1 MARVLAVLSSGYE
14 EKDYHTG
21 WWAEELFAP
30 LQKLED
36 AGHTVDL
43 ASPFGGK
50 PEVDVR
56 SISEDFD
63 PDGTY
68 KKLYESGRAD
78 QTMKLEEVDA
88 ENYDVILVVGGHGAM
103 FDLAKNVDLHALM
116 NKVYDNG
123 GILAAECHGPSVFA
137 FLKGSDDEL
146 LIKGLDVTGY
156 PDEIEP
162 EEVLPFLPYSLE
174 QELRE
179 VANYIPEIDKKAYAV
194 WANDQIVTSRDPFS
208 SELMGDELVKKLNK

>member
-30 LQKLED
+30 LQKLEN

-63 PDGTY
+63 PNGTY

-103 FDLAKNVDLHALM
+103 FDLAKMWTCMHL
-116 NKVYDNG
+116 
-123 GILAAECHGPSVFA
+123 
-137 FLKGSDDEL
+137 
-146 LIKGLDVTGY
+146 
-156 PDEIEP
+156 
-162 EEVLPFLPYSLE
+162 
-174 QELRE
+174 
-179 VANYIPEIDKKAYAV
+179 
-194 WANDQIVTSRDPFS
+194 
-208 SELMGDELVKKLNK
+208 

>member
-1 MARVLAVLSSGYE
+1 MICITIRFTLFRRYKHGKSVSCIIKRIRR
-14 EKDYHTG
+14 EK
-21 WWAEELFAP
+21 LFAP

-68 KKLYESGRAD
+68 KQLYESGRAD

-103 FDLAKNVDLHALM
+103 FD
-116 NKVYDNG
+116 
-123 GILAAECHGPSVFA
+123 
-137 FLKGSDDEL
+137 
-146 LIKGLDVTGY
+146 
-156 PDEIEP
+156 
-162 EEVLPFLPYSLE
+162 
-174 QELRE
+174 
-179 VANYIPEIDKKAYAV
+179 
-194 WANDQIVTSRDPFS
+194 
-208 SELMGDELVKKLNK
+208 

>member
-1 MARVLAVLSSGYE
+1 MICITIRFTLFRRYKHGKSVSCIIKRIRRERLSHRLVGRRIICSAA
-14 EKDYHTG
+14 K
-21 WWAEELFAP
+21 
-30 LQKLED
+30 KLED

-68 KKLYESGRAD
+68 KKKKKQLYESGRAD

-162 EEVLPFLPYSLE
+162 EEVLPLFTI
-174 QELRE
+174 QFRTR
-179 VANYIPEIDKKAYAV
+179 
-194 WANDQIVTSRDPFS
+194 TS
-208 SELMGDELVKKLNK
+208 